1 MEGLGPI
8 RGSGIIHSVTR
19 EAREEGKGWT
29 NFVVLSVK
37 LGYYKCAGAGRHR
50 ETAAG
55 QGGGVPGDEEEPLE
69 GGGGAPGEPGGGEQ
83 GEGRA
88 PAHQEEAGGGRGRAG
103 DRHGAG

>member
-1 MEGLGPI
+1 MTYPTLDI
-8 RGSGIIHSVTR
+8 TVLVTD
-19 EAREEGKGWT
+19 
-29 NFVVLSVK
+29 
-37 LGYYKCAGAGRHR
+37 AGASRHR

-55 QGGGVPGDEEEPLE
+55 QGGGVPGDAEEPRE

-103 DRHGAG
+103 DSHGAG